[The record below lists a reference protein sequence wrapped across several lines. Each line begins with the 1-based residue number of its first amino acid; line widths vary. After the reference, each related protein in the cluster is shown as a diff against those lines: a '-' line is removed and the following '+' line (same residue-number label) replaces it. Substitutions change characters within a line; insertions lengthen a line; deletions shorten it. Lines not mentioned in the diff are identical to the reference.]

1 MVDTDT
7 FLTTL
12 YVMVD
17 DFCKSELPLEQEPGP
32 EAALS
37 RSEVLTLSIFSQWSR
52 FRNQRDFYR
61 FAEQKLRDAFPTL
74 PNRSQFNRLAR
85 KHRAAMVSFFLHLV
99 EILQA
104 RHVFYEILDTSG
116 IPVRN
121 VKRRGHGW
129 LAGMANIG
137 WCTRI
142 GWFNGFRL
150 LIAVN
155 PEGMITGFGFGEG
168 QIELFG

>member
-17 DFCKSELPLEQEPGP
+17 DFCKSELSLEKEPDQRLR
-32 EAALS
+32 EAL
-37 RSEVLTLSIFSQWSR
+37 
-52 FRNQRDFYR
+52 
-61 FAEQKLRDAFPTL
+61 PTL

-85 KHRAAMVSFFLHLV
+85 KHRAATVTFLLHLV
-99 EILQA
+99 KMLQA
-104 RHVFYEILDTSG
+104 RHVLYEILDTSG

-121 VKRRGHGW
+121 VKRRSHGW

-142 GWFNGFRL
+142 GWFNGLRL

-155 PEGMITGFGFGEG
+155 PEGARPSQASTHQPG
-168 QIELFG
+168 QHSPVSPPLD